1 MHRKSRKR
9 MTFKFC
15 DAPLPPIKKLQSIKH
30 VNVLV
35 MGSSTE
41 YPTTITN
48 CLITFRMKNM
58 PRANWSISMQP
69 IAMHWLQM
77 QCNQC
82 NTATPIPSILLKK
95 EKKPNR

>member
-1 MHRKSRKR
+1 

-15 DAPLPPIKKLQSIKH
+15 DAHPPHQKNYTSITH

-41 YPTTITN
+41 CPTTLTN

-58 PRANWSISMQP
+58 PRANCTISMPPRAVIQ
-69 IAMHWLQM
+69 
-77 QCNQC
+77 
-82 NTATPIPSILLKK
+82 IPSILPKK

>member
-1 MHRKSRKR
+1 MYRKSMKR

-15 DAPLPPIKKLQSIKH
+15 DPPHKKKKYKAVKH

-41 YPTTITN
+41 CPTALTN

-58 PRANWSISMQP
+58 PRTNRTLSMP
-69 IAMHWLQM
+69 RKAAI
-77 QCNQC
+77 
-82 NTATPIPSILLKK
+82 PIPSILPNK
-95 EKKPNR
+95 EKKP